1 MFHVEKI
8 TKKSPDKRQLKRLF
22 ISAFPK
28 EERPPFFVIWK
39 RRNRCGV
46 DFLVAREG
54 EKHIGFAYCV
64 SKNSS
69 VYLFFLAVEEKERG
83 KGYGSK
89 ILSFL
94 KERYKGKSIFLA
106 MEEMDERAKN
116 YGERVKRQRF
126 YQKNGLHP
134 IPLKIQEGTVIYDV
148 CASGEVNREDYTLM
162 MEEYLGRKK
171 CQKLPI
177 KMYEE

>member
-1 MFHVEKI
+1 LEEAESLRRGFFGGKGRGKTNRVCLL
-8 TKKSPDKRQLKRLF
+8 RQQKFFRL
-22 ISAFPK
+22 P
-28 EERPPFFVIWK
+28 
-39 RRNRCGV
+39 
-46 DFLVAREG
+46 
-54 EKHIGFAYCV
+54 
-64 SKNSS
+64 
-69 VYLFFLAVEEKERG
+69 FFLAVEEKERG

-116 YGERVKRQRF
+116 YEERVKRQRF